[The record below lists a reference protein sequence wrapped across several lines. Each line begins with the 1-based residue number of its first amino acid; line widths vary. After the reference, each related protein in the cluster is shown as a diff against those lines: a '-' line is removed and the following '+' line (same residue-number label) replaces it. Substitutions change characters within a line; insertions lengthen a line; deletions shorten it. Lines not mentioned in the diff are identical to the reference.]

1 MIDYTN
7 QIHKALD
14 KVASVITKEIT
25 GVPLSFDENRGN
37 SSFWLQ
43 PVSDTS
49 VQRFATS
56 QLREYSF
63 LLTYQITTGG
73 QYSEN
78 VFKQLSNIAER
89 VKAIFSGTQS
99 STEDEYFNG
108 VCDSIEYE
116 RDEDET
122 KARANSNLT
131 VQRLEV

>member
-89 VKAIFSGTQS
+89 VKAIFSGTES

-108 VCDSIEYE
+108 VCDSIEYD

-122 KARANSNLT
+122 KARANINLT

>member
-89 VKAIFSGTQS
+89 VKAIFSGPQS

-122 KARANSNLT
+122 KARANISLT

>member
-56 QLREYSF
+56 QLTEYSF

-89 VKAIFSGTQS
+89 VKAIFSGTES
-99 STEDEYFNG
+99 STEDVYFNG

-122 KARANSNLT
+122 KARANINLT

>member
-25 GVPLSFDENRGN
+25 GVPLSFDKNRGK

-49 VQRFATS
+49 VQRFSTS

-122 KARANSNLT
+122 KARANINLT

>member
-122 KARANSNLT
+122 KARANISLT

>member
-14 KVASVITKEIT
+14 KVGSVITKEIT

-37 SSFWLQ
+37 SAFWLQ

-89 VKAIFSGTQS
+89 VKAIFSGTES

-122 KARANSNLT
+122 KARANINLT

>member
-14 KVASVITKEIT
+14 KVGSVITKEIT
-25 GVPLSFDENRGN
+25 GGPLSFDKNRGN

-89 VKAIFSGTQS
+89 VKAIFSGTES

-122 KARANSNLT
+122 KARANINLT

>member
-7 QIHKALD
+7 QNHKALD

-25 GVPLSFDENRGN
+25 GVPLSFDKNRGN

-49 VQRFATS
+49 VQRFSTS

-89 VKAIFSGTQS
+89 VKAIFSGTES

-122 KARANSNLT
+122 KARANINLT

>member
-63 LLTYQITTGG
+63 LLTYQITTGW

-89 VKAIFSGTQS
+89 VKAIFSGTES

-122 KARANSNLT
+122 KARANINLT

>member
-89 VKAIFSGTQS
+89 VKAIFSGPQS

-108 VCDSIEYE
+108 ICDSIEYE

-122 KARANSNLT
+122 KARANISLT

>member
-1 MIDYTN
+1 MIDYTT

-25 GVPLSFDENRGN
+25 GVTLSFDENRGN

-89 VKAIFSGTQS
+89 VKAIFSGTES

-122 KARANSNLT
+122 KARANINLT

>member
-89 VKAIFSGTQS
+89 VKAIFSGTES

-122 KARANSNLT
+122 KARANISLP

>member
-14 KVASVITKEIT
+14 KVGSVITKEIT

-89 VKAIFSGTQS
+89 VKAIFSGTES

-122 KARANSNLT
+122 KARANINLT

>member
-89 VKAIFSGTQS
+89 V
-99 STEDEYFNG
+99 
-108 VCDSIEYE
+108 
-116 RDEDET
+116 
-122 KARANSNLT
+122 
-131 VQRLEV
+131 

>member
-14 KVASVITKEIT
+14 KVASVITKETT

-122 KARANSNLT
+122 KARANISLT

>member
-43 PVSDTS
+43 PVNDTS

-122 KARANSNLT
+122 KARANISLT

>member
-14 KVASVITKEIT
+14 KVASVITKEIP

-63 LLTYQITTGG
+63 LLTYPITTGG

-89 VKAIFSGTQS
+89 VKAILSGTES

-122 KARANSNLT
+122 KARANINLT

>member
-89 VKAIFSGTQS
+89 VKAIFSGTES

-122 KARANSNLT
+122 KARANINLT

>member
-43 PVSDTS
+43 PLSDTS

-89 VKAIFSGTQS
+89 VKAIFSGTES

-122 KARANSNLT
+122 KARANISLT

>member
-89 VKAIFSGTQS
+89 VKAMFSGTQS

-122 KARANSNLT
+122 KARANINLT

>member
-25 GVPLSFDENRGN
+25 GVPLSFDKNRGN

-122 KARANSNLT
+122 KARANINLT

>member
-37 SSFWLQ
+37 SSFWVQ

-89 VKAIFSGTQS
+89 VKAIFSGTES

-122 KARANSNLT
+122 KARANINLT

>member
-89 VKAIFSGTQS
+89 VKAIFSGTES

-122 KARANSNLT
+122 KARANISLT

>member
-25 GVPLSFDENRGN
+25 GVPLSLDENRGN

-99 STEDEYFNG
+99 STEDKYFNG

-122 KARANSNLT
+122 KARANINLT

>member
-108 VCDSIEYE
+108 VCDSIEYD

-122 KARANSNLT
+122 KARANINLT

>member
-7 QIHKALD
+7 QNHKALD

-49 VQRFATS
+49 VQRFSTS

-89 VKAIFSGTQS
+89 VKAIFSGTES

-122 KARANSNLT
+122 KARANINLT

>member
-43 PVSDTS
+43 PLSDTS

-122 KARANSNLT
+122 KARANISLT

>member
-14 KVASVITKEIT
+14 KVGSVITKEIT

-49 VQRFATS
+49 VQRFSTS

-89 VKAIFSGTQS
+89 VKAIFSGTES

-122 KARANSNLT
+122 KARANINLT

>member
-122 KARANSNLT
+122 KARANINLT